1 MTDAMTTEPLPT
13 DSGRTDLAFDVA
25 DLCVDIGETSI
36 LHGVD
41 LQLRKG
47 TCLGVVG
54 QSGSGK
60 SMTAKA
66 LAGLLPTGSVVHGSY
81 RIDADECRLDAG
93 EPAWRRLRGGRVV
106 WLPQD
111 PFTSLDPLRRCGEQ
125 ILDGLPPDQRPTSAG
140 QRHAEAARRL
150 QEVGLPEKVVRAY
163 PHELSGGMRQ
173 RVAIAAALAPGP
185 KILIADEPTT
195 ALDVTTQAGI
205 LELLATVR
213 ANHDMSM
220 VLITHDLFLAREY
233 CDDLAVFQSGRVV
246 ESGPAEDVFNNPRD
260 EVTKQLVEIGL
271 SGRRLHSTTDAGR
284 MVLAARGITKTYPGS
299 DVPAVADAGLDLRAG
314 EIIGV
319 VGESGSGKTT
329 FTRCLLTLEHPDEG
343 RYGYLDEQGEPQAWA
358 PQRAQLVFQNPYA
371 SLNPAKTI
379 GATLV
384 EALRSAGRPA
394 SVVPELL
401 ELVGLDPALAT
412 RRPARLSGG
421 ERQRV
426 AIARALAPQPTVL
439 FCDEAVSALD
449 APVQAKILET
459 LADLRDKLG
468 LAIVF
473 ITHDLTV
480 VARIADRVYVMQS
493 GHVVESG
500 PTRQVF
506 AKPEHPYTRELLAS
520 VPGMEAGSLDHNEEN

>member
-1 MTDAMTTEPLPT
+1 MTTEPLPT